1 MTERGSRGVNRVLA
15 KLDSSIESGH
25 YYEAHQMY
33 RTLYF
38 RYTAQKKYEEC
49 LNLLYEGALKL
60 LDKQQQTSGAD
71 LSLLI
76 IDTLEKRGQSED
88 LYSWIN
94 RDDLN
99 SWINRL
105 GILIKNISATT
116 VERETLICRSIKWT
130 GDISKNN
137 LGHPAMHRTIA
148 QTMWAE
154 GNTEQARHHYLLSR
168 DGLNCGLM
176 LVKLSE
182 QKGFDNELDLFICQV
197 VLQQLSVLKDK
208 ETALLTFETY
218 TKYHPKIARTEPAFK
233 LPLLNFTY
241 FLLKTID
248 TGRLAM
254 FKVLCEL
261 YKPLLMRDPSFLK
274 YLNKISMYFF
284 GEAPPPS
291 PPQSGMMGGL
301 FGDLFTR
308 LFQGFEE
315 GDDEPTVVAQTNE
328 LD

>member
-49 LNLLYEGALKL
+49 LTLLYEGALKL

-71 LSLLI
+71 LSLLTL
-76 IDTLEKRGQSED
+76 DTLEKRGPCED
-88 LYSWIN
+88 LHSWIE
-94 RDDLN
+94 
-99 SWINRL
+99 RL
-105 GILIKNISATT
+105 AILIKNISATT
-116 VERETLICRSIKWT
+116 VERETLICRAIKWT

-137 LGHPAMHRTIA
+137 LGHPALHKKLA
-148 QTMWAE
+148 QIMWAE

-168 DGLNCGLM
+168 DGVNCGHM

-208 ETALLTFETY
+208 DTAQLTFETY
-218 TKYHPKIARTEPAFK
+218 TKYHPKVARTEPPFK
-233 LPLLNFTY
+233 QPLLNFTY

-248 TGRLAM
+248 TGRLSM

-315 GDDEPTVVAQTNE
+315 GDDEPASVVAHQAANE